1 MCLSISPCQ
10 TGRRWLSPHRAMGRL
25 SLLELSGT
33 SQVSICPRL
42 RKTLEEEKAGHGYA
56 FPEGKLLPRQGGARP
71 LLQAVTSPKDV
82 GSLTTKDP
90 RAHPVTISKECIQ
103 TLQTEEE
110 PW

>member
-10 TGRRWLSPHRAMGRL
+10 AGRRWLSPHRAMGRL

-33 SQVSICPRL
+33 TQVSICPRL
-42 RKTLEEEKAGHGYA
+42 RKTLEEEKAGHSYA
-56 FPEGKLLPRQGGARP
+56 FPEGKLLPRQVGARP
-71 LLQAVTSPKDV
+71 L
-82 GSLTTKDP
+82 P
-90 RAHPVTISKECIQ
+90 RAHPVAISKECIQ